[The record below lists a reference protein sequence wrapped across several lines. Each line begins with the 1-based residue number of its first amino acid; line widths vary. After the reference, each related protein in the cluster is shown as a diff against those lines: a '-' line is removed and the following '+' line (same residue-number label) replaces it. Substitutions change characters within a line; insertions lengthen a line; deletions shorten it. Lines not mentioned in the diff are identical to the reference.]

1 MPKHNSGMDW
11 DDFRFVLAVS
21 RGETVS
27 AAAKKLGVDHATVI
41 RRINRLEQNLAA
53 KLFER
58 RKTGYVLTSAG
69 HHVTETAER
78 IESSIIADQSAIG
91 GSKSTLSGMVRIGAP
106 DGFGS
111 DFLAPRLVEIS
122 EQHPE
127 LDIQLV
133 ATARLFSLSKRE
145 ADIAISLSM
154 PKEGRIVGRKL
165 TDYTLGLYS
174 TAAYLERFPE
184 IRKPSDLASHR
195 FVGYID
201 ELLYAPELD
210 YLRQVTPQIVARFR
224 SANLIAQLNA
234 TLAGFGI
241 AVLPH
246 FMARNH
252 AALKHILPE
261 IFRISRTFW
270 LLMHADSKDTARI
283 RAMADFIYSITEKH
297 AALFNPKL

>member
-1 MPKHNSGMDW
+1 MRKHNSGMDW

-111 DFLAPRLVEIS
+111 DFLAPRLVEIA

-133 ATARLFSLSKRE
+133 ATARLFSLSKRYRHQPVD
-145 ADIAISLSM
+145 AQGRPDRR
-154 PKEGRIVGRKL
+154 PK
-165 TDYTLGLYS
+165 TDGLYAGTVFDS
-174 TAAYLERFPE
+174 RL
-184 IRKPSDLASHR
+184 S
-195 FVGYID
+195 
-201 ELLYAPELD
+201 
-210 YLRQVTPQIVARFR
+210 R
-224 SANLIAQLNA
+224 SISGDQEAQ
-234 TLAGFGI
+234 
-241 AVLPH
+241 
-246 FMARNH
+246 
-252 AALKHILPE
+252 
-261 IFRISRTFW
+261 
-270 LLMHADSKDTARI
+270 
-283 RAMADFIYSITEKH
+283 
-297 AALFNPKL
+297 